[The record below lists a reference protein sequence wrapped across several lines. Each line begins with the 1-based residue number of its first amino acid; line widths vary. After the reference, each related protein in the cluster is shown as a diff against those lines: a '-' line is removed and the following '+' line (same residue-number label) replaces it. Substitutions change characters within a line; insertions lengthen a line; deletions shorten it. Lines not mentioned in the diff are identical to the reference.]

1 MVIKNWKR
9 FFSSMHYFLKL
20 IFIPKDYDVVFVSS
34 ETFNRGKGGENF
46 LFKPMI
52 EFCKK
57 NNLKYII
64 FEDSYFKSYTD
75 YTKNEESISLDFIL
89 IAQIILKKIHNLIYK
104 KPTNIDEVY
113 YQELKISKILKFCF
127 LKKFGSAV
135 YITLIWNNVTL
146 WRCINP
152 STCIV
157 DYQHGVISNSHEG
170 YIKYNQPPKV
180 KLKNN
185 ITTLVYGDWFKR
197 TLIDNDRSNFYSE
210 KNVITVGASKILN
223 EKNTSLTN
231 NKRIVFTLQLTP
243 DFQEK
248 VNKLYAKIV
257 DNIIDTNAH
266 FLSENNYEIIFKHH
280 PRYST
285 HHCPD
290 INTKYDFISLDNKT
304 PTSDLLKSAS
314 LHMTFHSTSAF
325 DASTIGIPTI
335 FIDMLEVLSPN
346 DMFMNQYQYP
356 CKDLVIKDYKDF
368 KNILVSI
375 DNKEIFNQCSNDV
388 YQWSKEFYDDFDEK
402 VFQDFLLDQISKY
415 KHLNGDELHQNK

>member
-1 MVIKNWKR
+1 MIIKDWKR
-9 FFSSMHYFLKL
+9 VFSSMHYFLKL
-20 IFIPKDYDVVFVSS
+20 IFIAKDYDVVFVSS
-34 ETFNRGKGGENF
+34 ETFNRGSGGENVI
-46 LFKPMI
+46 LKPMI
-52 EFCKK
+52 KFCKK

-64 FEDSYFKSYTD
+64 FEDTYFKSYTD
-75 YTKNEESISLDFIL
+75 YTKNDESISLDFIL

-113 YQELKISKILKFCF
+113 SQELKVSKILKFCF
-127 LKKFGSAV
+127 LKKFDSAV
-135 YITLIWNNVTL
+135 YITLIWKNVTL

-152 STCIV
+152 SACIV

-170 YIKYNQPPKV
+170 YIKYNEPPKV

-197 TLIDNDRSNFYSE
+197 TLIDNDKSNFYSE
-210 KNVITVGASKILN
+210 KNVITVGTNKILN
-223 EKNTSLTN
+223 EKNTLLTN

-248 VNKLYAKIV
+248 ENKLYAKIV
-257 DNIIDTNAH
+257 DKIIDTNAH

-285 HHCPD
+285 YNCPD

-325 DASTIGIPTI
+325 DASTGGIPTI

-368 KNILVSI
+368 KNILVNI

>member
-1 MVIKNWKR
+1 MR
-9 FFSSMHYFLKL
+9 YFLKL

-34 ETFNRGKGGENF
+34 DIFNRGKGGENL

-57 NNLKYII
+57 NNLKFII
-64 FEDSYFKSYTD
+64 FEDTYFKSYMD

-127 LKKFGSAV
+127 LKKFDSAV
-135 YITLIWNNVTL
+135 YITLIWKNVTL

-152 STCIV
+152 SACIV

-170 YIKYNQPPKV
+170 YIKYNEPPKV

-223 EKNTSLTN
+223 EKNKLLTN
-231 NKRIVFTLQLTP
+231 NKRIIFTLQLTP

-248 VNKLYAKIV
+248 ENKLYAKIV
-257 DNIIDTNAH
+257 DKIIDTNAH
-266 FLSENNYEIIFKHH
+266 FLSKNNYEIIFKHH

-285 HHCPD
+285 YHCPD
-290 INTKYDFISLDNKT
+290 INTKYDFVSLDNKT

-368 KNILVSI
+368 KKILVNI

-415 KHLNGDELHQNK
+415 KHLNGDKLHQNK

>member
-1 MVIKNWKR
+1 
-9 FFSSMHYFLKL
+9 MHYFLKL

-34 ETFNRGKGGENF
+34 ETFNRGKDGENF

-64 FEDSYFKSYTD
+64 FEDSYFKSYTE

-89 IAQIILKKIHNLIYK
+89 IAQIILKKIYNLIYK

-127 LKKFGSAV
+127 LKKLDSAV
-135 YITLIWNNVTL
+135 YITLIWKNVTL
-146 WRCINP
+146 WRCISP
-152 STCIV
+152 SACIV
-157 DYQHGVISNSHEG
+157 DYQHGVISNSHRG
-170 YIKYNQPPKV
+170 YIKYNEPPKV
-180 KLKNN
+180 KSKNN

-197 TLIDNDRSNFYSE
+197 TLIDNDKSNFYSE

-223 EKNTSLTN
+223 EKNKLLTN
-231 NKRIVFTLQLTP
+231 NKKIIFTLQLTP

-248 VNKLYAKIV
+248 ENKLYAKIV
-257 DNIIDTNAH
+257 DKIIDTNAD
-266 FLSENNYEIIFKHH
+266 FLSKNNYEIIFKHH
-280 PRYST
+280 PRYSSY
-285 HHCPD
+285 HCPD
-290 INTKYDFISLDNKT
+290 INTNYDFISLDNKT

-335 FIDMLEVLSPN
+335 FIDMMEVLSPN
-346 DMFMNQYQYP
+346 DMFLNQYDYP

-368 KNILVSI
+368 KNILINI

-402 VFQDFLLDQISKY
+402 VFQNFISDQISKY
-415 KHLNGDELHQNK
+415 KHVNGDELYQNK

>member
-1 MVIKNWKR
+1 
-9 FFSSMHYFLKL
+9 MHYFLKL

-57 NNLKYII
+57 NNLNYII
-64 FEDSYFKSYTD
+64 FEDPYFKSYTD

-89 IAQIILKKIHNLIYK
+89 IAQIILKKIYNLIYK
-104 KPTNIDEVY
+104 KPTNIDEIY

-127 LKKFGSAV
+127 LKKFRSAV
-135 YITLIWNNVTL
+135 YITLIWKNVTL

-152 STCIV
+152 SACIV
-157 DYQHGVISNSHEG
+157 DYQHGVINNGHEG
-170 YIKYNQPPKV
+170 YIKYNQPPMV

-197 TLIDNDRSNFYSE
+197 TLIDNDKSNFYSK
-210 KNVITVGASKILN
+210 KNVITVGTNKILN
-223 EKNTSLTN
+223 EKNTLLTN

-248 VNKLYAKIV
+248 ENKLYAKIV
-257 DNIIDTNAH
+257 DKIIDTNAH

-285 HHCPD
+285 YNCPD

-325 DASTIGIPTI
+325 DASIIGIPTI

-346 DMFMNQYQYP
+346 DMFINQYQYP

-368 KNILVSI
+368 KNILVNI

>member
-1 MVIKNWKR
+1 
-9 FFSSMHYFLKL
+9 MHYFLKL
-20 IFIPKDYDVVFVSS
+20 IFIPKDYDVVFVCS

-46 LFKPMI
+46 LFKPMT

-64 FEDSYFKSYTD
+64 LEESYFKSYTNF
-75 YTKNEESISLDFIL
+75 TKNEESISLDFIL
-89 IAQIILKKIHNLIYK
+89 IAQIILKKIYNLIYK

-127 LKKFGSAV
+127 LKKFDSAV
-135 YITLIWNNVTL
+135 YITLIWKNVTL

-152 STCIV
+152 SACIV
-157 DYQHGVISNSHEG
+157 DYQHGVISNSHQG
-170 YIKYNQPPKV
+170 YIKDNKPPKV
-180 KLKNN
+180 KSKNN

-197 TLIDNDRSNFYSE
+197 TLIDNDKSNFYSE
-210 KNVITVGASKILN
+210 KNVITVGASKSFN
-223 EKNTSLTN
+223 EKNKLLTN
-231 NKRIVFTLQLTP
+231 NKKIIFTLQLTP

-248 VNKLYAKIV
+248 ENKLYAKIV
-257 DNIIDTNAH
+257 DKIIDTNAH
-266 FLSENNYEIIFKHH
+266 FLSKNEYEIIFKHH
-280 PRYST
+280 PRYSPY
-285 HHCPD
+285 HCPD

-304 PTSDLLKSAS
+304 PTLDLLKSAS

-346 DMFMNQYQYP
+346 DMFLNQYHYP

-368 KNILVSI
+368 KNILVNI

-388 YQWSKEFYDDFDEK
+388 YKWSQEFYDNFDEE
-402 VFQDFLLDQISKY
+402 VFKDFLLDQISKY
-415 KHLNGDELHQNK
+415 KHLDGDELHQNK

>member
-1 MVIKNWKR
+1 MIIKDWKR
-9 FFSSMHYFLKL
+9 VFSSMCYFLKL
-20 IFIPKDYDVVFVSS
+20 IFIAKDYDVVFVSS
-34 ETFNRGKGGENF
+34 ETFNRGSNGENVN
-46 LFKPMI
+46 FKPMI

-64 FEDSYFKSYTD
+64 FEDTYFKSYTD

-113 YQELKISKILKFCF
+113 SQELKVSKILKILFF
-127 LKKFGSAV
+127 KKFNSAV

-152 STCIV
+152 SACIV
-157 DYQHGVISNSHEG
+157 DYQHGVINNGHEG
-170 YIKYNQPPKV
+170 YIKYNEPPKV

-197 TLIDNDRSNFYSE
+197 TLIENDKSNFYNE

-223 EKNTSLTN
+223 EKNKILTN
-231 NKRIVFTLQLTP
+231 NKRIIFTLQLTP
-243 DFQEK
+243 DFQKKENEHYVK
-248 VNKLYAKIV
+248 ILDKL
-257 DNIIDTNAH
+257 IDANAH
-266 FLSENNYEIIFKHH
+266 FLSENNYKIIFKHH

-290 INTKYDFISLDNKT
+290 INMKYDFINFDNKT

-325 DASTIGIPTI
+325 DAATIHIPTI
-335 FIDMLEVLSPN
+335 FIDMFEPFSPN
-346 DMFMNQYQYP
+346 DMYLNQYKYP
-356 CKDLVIKDYKDF
+356 CRDLIIKDYKDF
-368 KNILVSI
+368 KNILVNI
-375 DNKEIFNQCSNDV
+375 DNKEIYNHCCDDV
-388 YQWSKEFYDDFDEK
+388 YQWSKEFYHDFNE
-402 VFQDFLLDQISKY
+402 FIFGDFLSRKISESKNVRSNLT
-415 KHLNGDELHQNK
+415 KNDT

>member
-1 MVIKNWKR
+1 
-9 FFSSMHYFLKL
+9 MHYFLKL

-34 ETFNRGKGGENF
+34 ETFNRGKGSENF

-64 FEDSYFKSYTD
+64 LEESYFKSYTNF
-75 YTKNEESISLDFIL
+75 TKNEESISLDFIL

-104 KPTNIDEVY
+104 KPTNIEDVY

-127 LKKFGSAV
+127 LKKFDSAV
-135 YITLIWNNVTL
+135 YITLIWKNVTL

-152 STCIV
+152 SACIV

-170 YIKYNQPPKV
+170 YIKYNKPPKV
-180 KLKNN
+180 KSKNN

-197 TLIDNDRSNFYSE
+197 TLIDNDKSNFYSE
-210 KNVITVGASKILN
+210 KNVITVGASKSFN
-223 EKNTSLTN
+223 EKNKLLTN
-231 NKRIVFTLQLTP
+231 NKKIIFTLQLTP

-248 VNKLYAKIV
+248 ENKLYAKIV
-257 DNIIDTNAH
+257 DKIIDTNAH
-266 FLSENNYEIIFKHH
+266 FLSTNKYEIIFKHH
-280 PRYST
+280 PRYSPY
-285 HHCPD
+285 HCPD

-346 DMFMNQYQYP
+346 DMFLNQYHYP

-368 KNILVSI
+368 KNILVNI
-375 DNKEIFNQCSNDV
+375 DNKEIFNQFSNDV
-388 YQWSKEFYDDFDEK
+388 YKWSKGFYDDFNEK
-402 VFQDFLLDQISKY
+402 VFKDFLSDQISKY
-415 KHLNGDELHQNK
+415 KHLDGDELHQNK